1 MVRIT
6 ELGFIVD
13 FMLSEIWI
21 RNTRSRRNEN
31 MTRFSEAYI
40 ATGDPGHT
48 HNKQNNRK
56 SVHTHPFTSH
66 FPLII
71 SLGLK

>member
-1 MVRIT
+1 
-6 ELGFIVD
+6 
-13 FMLSEIWI
+13 
-21 RNTRSRRNEN
+21 